1 MALEEYFSKFRKEII
16 GIDQEFDSPFGK
28 HKLVYADWIASGR
41 LYHPIENI
49 LLNKL
54 LLYNPYFLLSLII
67 LSFGFSTI
75 STPITAPSLVIVPY
89 KSLT

>member
-1 MALEEYFSKFRKEII
+1 MTLEDYFSKFRKEII

-41 LYHPIENI
+41 LYNPIENI

-54 LLYNPYFLLSLII
+54 GIN
-67 LSFGFSTI
+67 
-75 STPITAPSLVIVPY
+75 
-89 KSLT
+89 